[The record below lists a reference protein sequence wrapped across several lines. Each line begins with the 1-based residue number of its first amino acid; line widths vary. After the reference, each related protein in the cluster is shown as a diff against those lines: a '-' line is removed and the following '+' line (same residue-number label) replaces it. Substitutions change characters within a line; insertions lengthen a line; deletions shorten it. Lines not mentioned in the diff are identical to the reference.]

1 MMRFILLI
9 TKTDKIIDG
18 SQNLIIENQKIRESY
33 TNYKS
38 NIEVNVEKSKLNILF
53 NTDVFS
59 SREGHRFNS
68 FTFKKG
74 YN

>member
-1 MMRFILLI
+1 MKFNLL
-9 TKTDKIIDG
+9 
-18 SQNLIIENQKIRESY
+18 
-33 TNYKS
+33 NYKS

-59 SREGHRFNS
+59 SREGHKFNS

-74 YN
+74 YNDSVKFRMKK